1 VTSEQPWWRDPLGQ
15 PAWLKRWKGP
25 QWSPKA
31 AYRITVVSVVSSF
44 LFVLMHVALLA
55 EDISKDR
62 GWFLPTAR
70 VAQMLIF
77 GSFGVLSGR
86 RALRMRKDR

>member
-1 VTSEQPWWRDPLGQ
+1 M
-15 PAWLKRWKGP
+15 KRWKGP

-44 LFVLMHVALLA
+44 LYVLMQVALLA

-62 GWFLPTAR
+62 SWFSAAAR
-70 VAQMLIF
+70 AALMLLF
-77 GSFGVLSGR
+77 GSFGILACR
-86 RALRMRKDR
+86 RALRMRKGC